1 MGKKEQNCKE
11 IFYLRKKLTKINGFE
26 WKKKQ
31 KTKSKKKNG
40 EKSKFLILTTYVERK
55 SLYAQ
60 QFRKIFKPLFRI
72 RDFLL
77 LSVSLDRAESS
88 FQLCLRQNQWV
99 PCTVHGT
106 HKYFF
111 NKIFIKIGSHSTIY
125 TFKNYFV
132 TVFWVFSFQQ

>member
-72 RDFLL
+72 RDFFLL
-77 LSVSLDRAESS
+77 REKETSFFFFFGFLREILMRIISETLELWVRENLWLTLSLLFKISS
-88 FQLCLRQNQWV
+88 IEHAIL
-99 PCTVHGT
+99 
-106 HKYFF
+106 FF
-111 NKIFIKIGSHSTIY
+111 TMSKTNLKI
-125 TFKNYFV
+125 
-132 TVFWVFSFQQ
+132 